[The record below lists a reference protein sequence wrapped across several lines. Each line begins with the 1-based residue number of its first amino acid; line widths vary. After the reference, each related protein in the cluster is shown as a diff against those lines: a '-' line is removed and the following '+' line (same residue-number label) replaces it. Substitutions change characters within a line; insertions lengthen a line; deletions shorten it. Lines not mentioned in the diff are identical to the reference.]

1 MNLTDSIFD
10 HLCGIV
16 AVILFIW
23 SVALLWASWQVN
35 RMLRIL
41 LEERKELR
49 RWKRLQ
55 GIYNSQRAKW
65 Q

>member
-1 MNLTDSIFD
+1 MTDNFFN
-10 HLCGIV
+10 HLSGIL

-23 SVALLWASWQVN
+23 TTVLLWASWQIA

-41 LEERKELR
+41 AEERRELR

-55 GIYNSQRAKW
+55 GIYDKQREGW